1 MSISPSV
8 VLSDLTF
15 SWPDGR
21 PVLDGLDAS
30 FMPRRTGLVGTN
42 GAGKSTLLHLITG
55 RYRPQRGSV
64 RLTGTV
70 GHLPQQVVMNV
81 SDTVADL
88 LGIGDVRRALARI
101 EHGSTDPDDFTV
113 VGMDWD
119 VEERTLALLD
129 SAGLGESLGTA
140 ADLDRP
146 MRTLSGGESTIVALV
161 GQVIRRPSVLLLD
174 EPTNNLDRRARSAL
188 GRVLDEFSGAVVVA
202 SHDQGLLDTMD
213 DIAELHSVRSSPASL
228 RMFGGNWTHYR
239 SVVEGEQEAA
249 RAAARSADQD
259 LRRQKRD
266 LVEAQTTV
274 AHRRRLGEKASREKR
289 VPKIVAHNRRSA
301 AQESAAKYR
310 IGHEDRV
317 ADARARADEAHEM
330 IRDDTEIV
338 VDLPETAVHA
348 SKSVA
353 STGEMLLDLD
363 GRYPDRTVELTIMGP
378 ERIALVGDNGVGKT
392 TLLRTLAPSVPTAVL
407 PQSLDVFDDD
417 ASVVENVRRAA
428 PDTSITDVRT
438 RLARFLFRG
447 RRADAVVHTLSGG
460 ERVRAA
466 LAMLLLADPAPQLL
480 ILDEP
485 TNNLDVA
492 SRTHLSTALSSYRGA
507 LIVVSHDE
515 AFLDALGITRRVD
528 LTADGLTSTST

>member
-1 MSISPSV
+1 MSVSPSV

-64 RLTGTV
+64 RVTGTV
-70 GHLPQQVVMNV
+70 GHLPQQVVTNV

-88 LGIGDVRRALARI
+88 LGIGDVRQALARI
-101 EHGSTDPDDFTV
+101 EHGSTDSDDFTV
-113 VGMDWD
+113 VGTDWD

-146 MRTLSGGESTIVALV
+146 IRTLSGGESTLVALV

-174 EPTNNLDRRARSAL
+174 EPTNNLDGRARSAL
-188 GRVLDEFSGAVVVA
+188 RRVLDEFSGAVVVA

-239 SVVEGEQEAA
+239 NVVEGEQEAA

-266 LVEAQTTV
+266 LVEAQITV
-274 AHRRRLGEKASREKR
+274 AHRRRMGAKASREKR
-289 VPKIVAHNRRSA
+289 VPKIVANNRRSA

-317 ADARARADEAHEM
+317 ADARARVDEAHEM

-363 GRYPDRTVELTIMGP
+363 GRYPDRTVELTVVGP

-392 TLLRTLAPSVPTAVL
+392 TLLRALSSSVPTAVL

-428 PDTSITDVRT
+428 PDTSITNVRT

-528 LTADGLTSTST
+528 LTSDGLTSTSA